1 MKTCGIALLCGLFTG
16 TAFAPAFAEAPAG
29 RQEDLD
35 AAIKALSE
43 KISKDG
49 LSGKLAEAAASDA
62 GIQAIH
68 EKIDF
73 LLAARIS
80 RFERDAVG
88 HLEDY
93 LFSADDNGDL
103 RLKPARKA
111 ELDALVLRLPL
122 APRAMSG
129 FSRRADDLIHRL
141 GESEMDKRAKAVW
154 GDPDFRTAFFHRHPE
169 LRERD
174 EAEILDAV
182 GFRGLERGQDGKLRL
197 AGPYAAELK
206 GRAASIAE
214 ELEEVK
220 KYEKSYLKL
229 VSAVADGT
237 SRAQLSTDAAA
248 LFLIGRVLRQVRDG
262 APTPIGSVTQ
272 GDEENKIE
280 PKISFAGDLAA
291 LLPELKEAEKMLA
304 EVAKGLDRIA
314 REIGDA
320 GDEERKLLEVFRNAS
335 ARVLLAERV
344 LDLREEQKRKTDE
357 IMNAVLEDGFEADGD
372 KLKVKPGRYVDGDG
386 KDSPDALYTELHGII
401 EEFNGAVRQ
410 DFDRIAERCLDPG
423 VIALFEDRSGT
434 YLLQEFRDRV
444 VDRLADAT
452 RRSGME
458 LFVRTYLT
466 KQGDA
471 YVVRPERA
479 LRVEAILKRAND
491 ISQGK

>member
-1 MKTCGIALLCGLFTG
+1 MKTCGIALLCGLFAA
-16 TAFAPAFAEAPAG
+16 TAFG
-29 RQEDLD
+29 QEDLD

-49 LSGKLAEAAASDA
+49 LSGKLGEAAASDA

-93 LFSADDNGDL
+93 LFSADENGDL
-103 RLKPARKA
+103 HLKPARKA

-122 APRAMSG
+122 AARAMSG
-129 FSRRADDLIHRL
+129 FSRRADDLVHRL
-141 GESEMDKRAKAVW
+141 GDSEMDKRAKAVW

-169 LRERD
+169 LRELD
-174 EAEILDAV
+174 DAEILDAV
-182 GFRGLERGQDGKLRL
+182 GFHGLERGQDGKLHL

-206 GRAASIAE
+206 GRMSGIFA

-220 KYEKSYLKL
+220 KYEKSYLKIVTGL
-229 VSAVADGT
+229 DDAGA
-237 SRAQLSTDAAA
+237 RAALSTDTGI
-248 LFLIGRVLRQVRDG
+248 LFIIGRVFRQVNEG
-262 APTPIGSVTQ
+262 SAAPIGTLAE

-280 PKISFAGDLAA
+280 PKISFTGDLVA
-291 LLPELKEAEKMLA
+291 LLPELKEAEKTLA
-304 EVAKGLDRIA
+304 ELAKGLDRLA
-314 REIGDA
+314 RDIDA
-320 GDEERKLLEVFRNAS
+320 SGEEERNVLEFLRNER

-357 IMNAVLEDGFEADGD
+357 IMNAVLEEGFEADGD

-386 KDSPDALYTELHGII
+386 KDTPDALSTELHGII

-423 VIALFEDRSGT
+423 VIALFEDRPGT

-452 RRSGME
+452 RRSGLD

-466 KQGDA
+466 KQGEV